1 MIYIFVYL
9 CIISRFKMKKII
21 YIALGLLVASFT
33 TQLTKSIFDDKETIE
48 KLRKTYSSGDISQWE
63 KPELDEEVIADFQ
76 DIGVLP
82 KMIFPENNPYSEA
95 KKELGKML
103 FFDPRLSKSK
113 QISCASCH
121 DPELA
126 WGDGRTISYGHNR
139 QTGKRNSPSLL
150 NIGYH
155 SVFFWDGRAASL
167 EDQALGPITDPVEM
181 AATETISIKNIKKIK
196 GYKPY
201 FREAFGDEKIT
212 IERILKAIATY
223 ERTIT
228 SKKSKFDS
236 FIEGKSDIF
245 TDEEVIGLH
254 LFRTKARCINCHN
267 TPLFSN
273 QKFHNVGLSYYGR
286 TFEDLGKYN
295 ITHKKEDVGKFK
307 TPSLREIGRTAPY
320 MHNGLMPNLE
330 GIIEMYNAGMP
341 RVKPK
346 ENQKND
352 SLFPVTDPLL
362 KKLNLT
368 KKEQNALKA
377 FLLTLSSSPRR
388 EILPKLPEK

>member
-1 MIYIFVYL
+1 
-9 CIISRFKMKKII
+9 MKKII

-33 TQLTKSIFDDKETIE
+33 TQLTKSIFDDKEAIE

-63 KPELDEEVIADFQ
+63 KPELDEEVIANFE

>member
-1 MIYIFVYL
+1 M
-9 CIISRFKMKKII
+9 RKII

-167 EDQALGPITDPVEM
+167 ENQALGPITDPVEM

-377 FLLTLSSSPRR
+377 FLLTLSSSARR

>member
-1 MIYIFVYL
+1 M
-9 CIISRFKMKKII
+9 RKII

-33 TQLTKSIFDDKETIE
+33 TQLTKSIFDDKEAIE

-103 FFDPRLSKSK
+103 FFDPHVSKSK

-167 EDQALGPITDPVEM
+167 ENQALGPITDPVEM

>member
-9 CIISRFKMKKII
+9 CIISRFKMKKNI

-33 TQLTKSIFDDKETIE
+33 TQLTKSIFDDKEAIE

-82 KMIFPENNPYSEA
+82 KIIFPENNPYSEA

-167 EDQALGPITDPVEM
+167 ENQALGPITDPVEM

>member
-1 MIYIFVYL
+1 M
-9 CIISRFKMKKII
+9 RKII
-21 YIALGLLVASFT
+21 YIALGLLVGSFT
-33 TQLTKSIFDDKETIE
+33 TQLTKSIFDDKEAIE

-103 FFDPRLSKSK
+103 FFDPCLSKSK

-167 EDQALGPITDPVEM
+167 ENQALGPITDPVEM

-286 TFEDLGKYN
+286 TFEDLGKFN

>member
-1 MIYIFVYL
+1 
-9 CIISRFKMKKII
+9 MKKII

-33 TQLTKSIFDDKETIE
+33 TQLTKSIFDDKEAIE

-63 KPELDEEVIADFQ
+63 KPELDEEVITDFQ

-155 SVFFWDGRAASL
+155 SVFFWDGRAVSL
-167 EDQALGPITDPVEM
+167 ENQALGPITDPVEM

-254 LFRTKARCINCHN
+254 LFRTKAGCINCHN

>member
-1 MIYIFVYL
+1 
-9 CIISRFKMKKII
+9 MKKII

-330 GIIEMYNAGMP
+330 GIIEMYNAGIP

>member
-1 MIYIFVYL
+1 
-9 CIISRFKMKKII
+9 MKNII

-33 TQLTKSIFDDKETIE
+33 TQLTKSIFDDKEAIE

-63 KPELDEEVIADFQ
+63 KPELDEEVIANFE

-155 SVFFWDGRAASL
+155 SVFFWDGRAVSL
-167 EDQALGPITDPVEM
+167 ENQALGPITDPVEM

-377 FLLTLSSSPRR
+377 FLLTLSSSARR

>member
-33 TQLTKSIFDDKETIE
+33 TQLTKSIFDDKEAIE

-63 KPELDEEVIADFQ
+63 KPELDEEVITDFQ

-167 EDQALGPITDPVEM
+167 ENQALGPITDPVEM

>member
-1 MIYIFVYL
+1 
-9 CIISRFKMKKII
+9 MKKII

-33 TQLTKSIFDDKETIE
+33 TQLTKSIFDDKEAIE

-63 KPELDEEVIADFQ
+63 KPELDEEVITDFQ

>member
-1 MIYIFVYL
+1 M
-9 CIISRFKMKKII
+9 RKII

-33 TQLTKSIFDDKETIE
+33 TQLTKSIFDDKEAIE

-82 KMIFPENNPYSEA
+82 KIIFPENNPYSEA

-167 EDQALGPITDPVEM
+167 ENQALGPITDPVEM

>member
-1 MIYIFVYL
+1 
-9 CIISRFKMKKII
+9 MKKII

-33 TQLTKSIFDDKETIE
+33 TQLTKSIFDDKEAIE

-167 EDQALGPITDPVEM
+167 ENQALGPITDPVEM

-212 IERILKAIATY
+212 IARILKAIATY

>member
-1 MIYIFVYL
+1 
-9 CIISRFKMKKII
+9 MKKII

-33 TQLTKSIFDDKETIE
+33 TQLTKSIFDDKEAIE

-167 EDQALGPITDPVEM
+167 ENQALGPITDPVEM

-377 FLLTLSSSPRR
+377 FLLTLSSSARR

>member
-1 MIYIFVYL
+1 M
-9 CIISRFKMKKII
+9 RKII

-33 TQLTKSIFDDKETIE
+33 TQLTKSIFDDKEAIE

-63 KPELDEEVIADFQ
+63 KPVLDEEVIADFQ

-167 EDQALGPITDPVEM
+167 ENQALGPITDPVEM

-254 LFRTKARCINCHN
+254 LFRTKARCVNCHN

>member
-1 MIYIFVYL
+1 
-9 CIISRFKMKKII
+9 MKKII

-33 TQLTKSIFDDKETIE
+33 TQLTKSIFEDKEAIE
-48 KLRKTYSSGDISQWE
+48 KLRKTYGSGDISQWE

-167 EDQALGPITDPVEM
+167 ENQALGPITDPVEM

-286 TFEDLGKYN
+286 TFEDLGKFN

>member
-1 MIYIFVYL
+1 
-9 CIISRFKMKKII
+9 MKKII

-63 KPELDEEVIADFQ
+63 KPELDEEVIANFE

-155 SVFFWDGRAASL
+155 SVFLWDGRAASL
-167 EDQALGPITDPVEM
+167 ENQALGPITDPVEM

>member
-1 MIYIFVYL
+1 
-9 CIISRFKMKKII
+9 MKKII

-33 TQLTKSIFDDKETIE
+33 TQLTKSIFDDKEAIE

-63 KPELDEEVIADFQ
+63 KPELDEEVITDFQ

-167 EDQALGPITDPVEM
+167 ENQALGPITDPVEM

-352 SLFPVTDPLL
+352 SLFPITDPLL

>member
-1 MIYIFVYL
+1 M
-9 CIISRFKMKKII
+9 RKII
-21 YIALGLLVASFT
+21 YIALGLLVGSFT
-33 TQLTKSIFDDKETIE
+33 TQLTKSIFDDKEAIE

-155 SVFFWDGRAASL
+155 SVFFWDGRAVSL
-167 EDQALGPITDPVEM
+167 ENQALGPITDPVEM

>member
-33 TQLTKSIFDDKETIE
+33 TQLTKSIFDDKEAIE

-155 SVFFWDGRAASL
+155 SVFFWDGRAVSL
-167 EDQALGPITDPVEM
+167 ENQALGPITDPVEM

-254 LFRTKARCINCHN
+254 LFRTKVGCINCHN

-330 GIIEMYNAGMP
+330 GIIKMYNAGMP

>member
-33 TQLTKSIFDDKETIE
+33 TQLTKSIFDDKEAIE

-63 KPELDEEVIADFQ
+63 KPELDEEVITDFQ

-155 SVFFWDGRAASL
+155 SVFSG
-167 EDQALGPITDPVEM
+167 M
-181 AATETISIKNIKKIK
+181 
-196 GYKPY
+196 
-201 FREAFGDEKIT
+201 
-212 IERILKAIATY
+212 
-223 ERTIT
+223 
-228 SKKSKFDS
+228 
-236 FIEGKSDIF
+236 
-245 TDEEVIGLH
+245 EEL
-254 LFRTKARCINCHN
+254 L
-267 TPLFSN
+267 
-273 QKFHNVGLSYYGR
+273 
-286 TFEDLGKYN
+286 
-295 ITHKKEDVGKFK
+295 
-307 TPSLREIGRTAPY
+307 
-320 MHNGLMPNLE
+320 
-330 GIIEMYNAGMP
+330 
-341 RVKPK
+341 
-346 ENQKND
+346 
-352 SLFPVTDPLL
+352 LL
-362 KKLNLT
+362 KT
-368 KKEQNALKA
+368 KH
-377 FLLTLSSSPRR
+377 
-388 EILPKLPEK
+388 

>member
-1 MIYIFVYL
+1 
-9 CIISRFKMKKII
+9 MKKII

-33 TQLTKSIFDDKETIE
+33 TQLTKSIFDDKEAIE

-63 KPELDEEVIADFQ
+63 KPELDEEVIANFE

-167 EDQALGPITDPVEM
+167 ENQALGPITDPVEM

-212 IERILKAIATY
+212 IEHILKAIATY

-254 LFRTKARCINCHN
+254 LFRTKAGCINCHN

>member
-1 MIYIFVYL
+1 M
-9 CIISRFKMKKII
+9 RKII
-21 YIALGLLVASFT
+21 YITLGLLVASFT

-63 KPELDEEVIADFQ
+63 KPELDEEAIADFQ

-167 EDQALGPITDPVEM
+167 ENQALGPITDPVEM

-330 GIIEMYNAGMP
+330 GIIEIYNAGMP

>member
-33 TQLTKSIFDDKETIE
+33 TQLTKSIFDDKEAIE

-63 KPELDEEVIADFQ
+63 KPELDEEVITDFQ

-155 SVFFWDGRAASL
+155 SVFFWDGRAVSL
-167 EDQALGPITDPVEM
+167 ENQALGPITDPVEM

-352 SLFPVTDPLL
+352 SLFPITDPLL

-388 EILPKLPEK
+388 EILPKVPEK

>member
-1 MIYIFVYL
+1 
-9 CIISRFKMKKII
+9 MKKII

-33 TQLTKSIFDDKETIE
+33 TQLTKSIFDDKEAIE

-63 KPELDEEVIADFQ
+63 KPELDEEVITDFQ

-352 SLFPVTDPLL
+352 SLFPITDPLL

>member
-1 MIYIFVYL
+1 M
-9 CIISRFKMKKII
+9 RKII

-33 TQLTKSIFDDKETIE
+33 TQLTKSIFDDKEAIE

-103 FFDPRLSKSK
+103 FFDPCLSKSK

-167 EDQALGPITDPVEM
+167 ENQALGPITDPVEM

-254 LFRTKARCINCHN
+254 LFRTKARCVNCHN

>member
-1 MIYIFVYL
+1 M
-9 CIISRFKMKKII
+9 RKII
-21 YIALGLLVASFT
+21 YIALGLLVGSFT
-33 TQLTKSIFDDKETIE
+33 TQLTKSIFDDKEAIE

-155 SVFFWDGRAASL
+155 SVFFWDGRAVSL
-167 EDQALGPITDPVEM
+167 ENQALGPITDPVEM

-254 LFRTKARCINCHN
+254 LFRTKAGCINCHN

-286 TFEDLGKYN
+286 TFEDLGKFN

-368 KKEQNALKA
+368 KKEQNALKS

>member
-1 MIYIFVYL
+1 M
-9 CIISRFKMKKII
+9 RKII

-48 KLRKTYSSGDISQWE
+48 KLRKTYGSGDISQWE

-155 SVFFWDGRAASL
+155 SVFFWDGRAVSL
-167 EDQALGPITDPVEM
+167 ENQALGPITDPVEM

-377 FLLTLSSSPRR
+377 FLLTLSSSARR

>member
-33 TQLTKSIFDDKETIE
+33 TQLTKSIFDDKEAIE

-63 KPELDEEVIADFQ
+63 KPELDEEVITDFQ

-254 LFRTKARCINCHN
+254 LFRTKARCVNCHN

>member
-1 MIYIFVYL
+1 M
-9 CIISRFKMKKII
+9 RKII

-33 TQLTKSIFDDKETIE
+33 TQLTKSIFDDKEAIE

-63 KPELDEEVIADFQ
+63 KPELDEEVIANFE

-341 RVKPK
+341 RIKPK

-388 EILPKLPEK
+388 EILPKLTEK

>member
-1 MIYIFVYL
+1 
-9 CIISRFKMKKII
+9 MKNII

-33 TQLTKSIFDDKETIE
+33 TQLTKSIFDDKEAIE

-155 SVFFWDGRAASL
+155 SVFFWDGRATSL
-167 EDQALGPITDPVEM
+167 ENQALEPITDPVEM

-254 LFRTKARCINCHN
+254 LFRTKARCVNCHN

>member
-1 MIYIFVYL
+1 
-9 CIISRFKMKKII
+9 MKKII

-167 EDQALGPITDPVEM
+167 ENQALGPITDPVEM

>member
-1 MIYIFVYL
+1 
-9 CIISRFKMKKII
+9 MKKII

-33 TQLTKSIFDDKETIE
+33 TQLTKSIFDDKEAIE

-155 SVFFWDGRAASL
+155 SVFFWDGRAVSL
-167 EDQALGPITDPVEM
+167 ENQALGPITDPVEM

-254 LFRTKARCINCHN
+254 LFRTKAGCINCHN

>member
-1 MIYIFVYL
+1 
-9 CIISRFKMKKII
+9 MKKII

-63 KPELDEEVIADFQ
+63 KPELDEEVIANFE

-155 SVFFWDGRAASL
+155 SVFFWDGRAVSL
-167 EDQALGPITDPVEM
+167 ENQALGPITDPVEM

-362 KKLNLT
+362 KKLYLT

>member
-1 MIYIFVYL
+1 M
-9 CIISRFKMKKII
+9 RKII

-48 KLRKTYSSGDISQWE
+48 KLRKTYGSGDISQWE

-155 SVFFWDGRAASL
+155 SVFFWDGRAVSL
-167 EDQALGPITDPVEM
+167 ENQALGPITDPVEM

>member
-1 MIYIFVYL
+1 
-9 CIISRFKMKKII
+9 MKKII

-33 TQLTKSIFDDKETIE
+33 TQLTKSIFDDKEAIE

-63 KPELDEEVIADFQ
+63 KPELDEEVITDFQ

-167 EDQALGPITDPVEM
+167 ENQALGPITDPVEM

-254 LFRTKARCINCHN
+254 LFRTKARCVNCHN

>member
-1 MIYIFVYL
+1 
-9 CIISRFKMKKII
+9 MKKII

-33 TQLTKSIFDDKETIE
+33 AQLTKSIFDDKEAIE

-254 LFRTKARCINCHN
+254 LFRTKARCVNCHN

>member
-1 MIYIFVYL
+1 M
-9 CIISRFKMKKII
+9 RKII

-33 TQLTKSIFDDKETIE
+33 TQLTKSIFDDKEAIE

-167 EDQALGPITDPVEM
+167 ENQALGPITDPVEM

>member
-1 MIYIFVYL
+1 
-9 CIISRFKMKKII
+9 MKKII

-33 TQLTKSIFDDKETIE
+33 TQLTKSIFDDKEAIE